1 MFQSHTIAPDPAGQ
15 RSLIMSITSNIK
27 EALKIMAYF
36 YVISV
41 GVFVFA
47 LLMAVILAGSI
58 NLVSSILGV

>member
-1 MFQSHTIAPDPAGQ
+1 
-15 RSLIMSITSNIK
+15 MSITSHIT

-36 YVISV
+36 YVIAV

-47 LLMAVILAGSI
+47 LLMACILAGSI